1 MWLFWL
7 CMNLILMGW
16 CYAVLSISA
25 VAASVPD
32 QCGTKPSPCLHRA
45 DTVKAMT
52 VVTQDYIAASVWEH

>member
-32 QCGTKPSPCLHRA
+32 PMLALGMWRQTKSLPA
-45 DTVKAMT
+45 
-52 VVTQDYIAASVWEH
+52 